1 MTHFDKQLV
10 PDMTGCATPRFLFIN
25 DDILEQKIDDLVDEV
40 IQLELPE
47 FDEYVFNVCNS

>member
-1 MTHFDKQLV
+1 MTHFDKKLV